1 MNKGCANSQSSS
13 ILRQWDNGRMD
24 RNAPT
29 PFEKF
34 SKLVGQIAQV
44 PGSEVKKK
52 MEEERKKKRKAKPSA
67 SSRDSGERR

>member
-1 MNKGCANSQSSS
+1 
-13 ILRQWDNGRMD
+13 MD

-34 SKLVGQIAQV
+34 TKLVGQIAQV

-52 MEEERKKKRKAKPSA
+52 IEEEQKKKRKAKPSA
-67 SSRDSGERR
+67 SRASGERR